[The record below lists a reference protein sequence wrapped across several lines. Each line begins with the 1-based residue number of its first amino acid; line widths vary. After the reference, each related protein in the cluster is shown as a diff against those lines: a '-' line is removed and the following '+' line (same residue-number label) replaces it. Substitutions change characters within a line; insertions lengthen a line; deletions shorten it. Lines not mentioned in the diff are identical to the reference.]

1 MSLFTL
7 KYKITKIHNL
17 AQIFLH
23 ISCLCTKKNV
33 SLSTKK
39 HYTYSKAIIFSQHN
53 KTFNFQQCNT
63 LKDYIYFLSRR
74 WRSAFPIMACA
85 HSLYFTS

>member
-23 ISCLCTKKNV
+23 VSCLCTKKNV

-63 LKDYIYFLSRR
+63 QKDYTCYSSPR
-74 WRSAFPIMACA
+74 WRNVFLTMA
-85 HSLYFTS
+85 